1 MRNVWNVAFYNPVL
15 DPTSMTSR
23 AQALRPD
30 PWSSGDDDGVRV
42 GGRPT
47 QRVGRAGGS
56 ETVAIRASRSHRAG
70 AG

>member
-30 PWSSGDDDGVRV
+30 PWSSACVSVV
-42 GGRPT
+42 GLRSES
-47 QRVGRAGGS
+47 VGREAP
-56 ETVAIRASRSHRAG
+56 RR
-70 AG
+70 